1 MRRFAIVGV
10 FAIALLF
17 VVGIAGAS
25 TPGADVRLTNDCH
38 PDAGCGA
45 GYVSAYTLANPTIP
59 YSDQTLDECTI
70 SKGRENEPAVQVDPR
85 NTQVLLGSSNDYC
98 GVYNRGAAAGAIGP
112 IWLGYYRSEDQ
123 GASFTSSLV
132 PGYPDDHSPYAAL
145 SQART
150 ASAGDPVIAWDNH
163 GRAFFGSESSDDP
176 AGTPKTFGD
185 VFVARFRN
193 PDGPDA
199 ATTTRDGLEY
209 YGTTLVARGSSAP
222 NLLGKFNDK
231 TAIEADRT
239 GGSCDGNV
247 YFSWSRFTGNGGVG
261 IYFVRSTD
269 HGVTFSN
276 PMKLSASIHDVQFP
290 DISVT
295 GNGHVYVTFR
305 QFGSGKDPDAIMIA
319 KSMDCG
325 QTFSAPQLITTFTPS
340 DAQDVSDPASMSIP
354 QSQLDDPAG
363 EDGGA
368 AAGSVARDCGDFAD
382 HCKSGFTFFRRD
394 TQIRST
400 ADQLDTQAGHE
411 YVYMVYDATKP
422 ASVADSTTTYSSA
435 GTGKVGQAATYF
447 LRYDGA
453 DGSHSTPA
461 VIDNQTAGQQV
472 FPDISAD
479 GGTLHALWW
488 DSRMDPCK
496 DVQFPIGN
504 CADRSTTPSLDVF
517 AAKSTDGGATWT
529 GTDVTNT
536 AIKSDRV
543 TNVTTNPN
551 YEQFDNRAVPFAGD
565 YLWVTSLG
573 DFSYGVW
580 TDWRNT
586 RAGVD
591 PREATGDPDADN
603 ADVYQVRHQ
612 IPVTDKKGNTTNTW
626 SGDDDPHG
634 GGIDQNIYGDK
645 TP

>member
-1 MRRFAIVGV
+1 MRRFALVCALGAV
-10 FAIALLF
+10 ALFAVAL
-17 VVGIAGAS
+17 AGAS

-38 PDAGCGA
+38 PDACGI
-45 GYVSAYTLANPTIP
+45 GYLSAYTLATGNPYT
-59 YSDQTLDECTI
+59 DQTLDECTV

-85 NTQVLLGSSNDYC
+85 NTNVLLGSSNDYC
-98 GVYNRGAAAGAIGP
+98 GVYNRGAAAGAVGP

-123 GASFTSSLV
+123 GASFKSSLV

-145 SQART
+145 SQTRA

-163 GRAFFGSESSDDP
+163 GRAFFGSEASGDP

-185 VFVARFRN
+185 AFVARFRN

-199 ATTTRDGLEY
+199 PNTAKDGLEY
-209 YGTTLVARGSSAP
+209 YGTTTVAQGSSAP

-231 TAIEADRT
+231 TSIEADRT
-239 GGSCDGNV
+239 GTPGCDGNV

-269 HGVTFSN
+269 HGVTFSS

-305 QFGSGKDPDAIMIA
+305 QFASGKDPDAIMIV
-319 KSMDCG
+319 KSTDCG
-325 QTFSAPQLITTFTPS
+325 QTFSAPQLVTTFTPS
-340 DAQDVSDPASMSIP
+340 DAQDVSDPAAMSIP
-354 QSQLDDPAG
+354 QSQLDDPADD
-363 EDGGA
+363 EGA
-368 AAGSVARDCGDFAD
+368 AAAGGVSRDCGDFGD

-400 ADQLDTQAGHE
+400 ADQRDGTHE

-422 ASVADSTTTYSSA
+422 ASVVDSTSTYSSA

-447 LRYDGA
+447 LRYDGTNA
-453 DGSHSTPA
+453 SATTPA
-461 VIDNQTAGQQV
+461 VIDNQAAGQQV

-488 DSRMDPCK
+488 DSRLDPCK
-496 DVQFPIGN
+496 NVQLPIGN
-504 CADRSTTPSLDVF
+504 CGDRSTKASLDVF
-517 AAKSTDGGATWT
+517 AAKSTDRGTTWT
-529 GTDVTNT
+529 G
-536 AIKSDRV
+536 KSRV

-580 TDWRNT
+580 TDWRDT
-586 RAGVD
+586 VAGSD
-591 PREATGDPDADN
+591 PREAAGDPDSGN
-603 ADVYQVRHQ
+603 ADVVQCRHQ

-626 SGDDDPHG
+626 SGDDCPHA